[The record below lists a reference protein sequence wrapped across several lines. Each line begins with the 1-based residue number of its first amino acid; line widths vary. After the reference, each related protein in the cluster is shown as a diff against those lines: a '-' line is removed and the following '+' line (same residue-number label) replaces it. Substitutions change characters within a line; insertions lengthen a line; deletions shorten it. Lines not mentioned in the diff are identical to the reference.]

1 MRLVGAA
8 VGSPM
13 KFGNDESETE
23 IEMEKKKSSYGFP
36 IAVRSSA

>member
-8 VGSPM
+8 VGSPV
-13 KFGNDESETE
+13 KFGDDESKTE
-23 IEMEKKKSSYGFP
+23 IEMEKKKSTYDFP